1 MSSAPSR
8 KYSPEQIQAEITRPK
23 GKGGR
28 PKKYH
33 SEEEKKEAR
42 RLAARRAY
50 HRKRDIIEGFVV
62 EGSLALRKTM
72 HSTDEERRNAHRISS
87 AIWYQSHKDEKKLY
101 QTAYRGYSTNI

>member
-1 MSSAPSR
+1 MSSTLPR
-8 KYSPEQIQAEITRPK
+8 KYSPEQIQAELARQK

-42 RLAARRAY
+42 RLAAWRAY
-50 HRKRDIIEGFVV
+50 HRKKDAIDGFAV
-62 EGSLALRKTM
+62 EESFALRKTM
-72 HSTDEERRNAHRISS
+72 HCTDEERRNAHRICS
-87 AIWYQSHKDEKKLY
+87 AMWYQSHKDEKKLY